1 MSTDPLQ
8 DILGNLDVARLAQ
21 QVGADPAEVQQA
33 AATVLPALLG
43 GLHANAQDPAGE
55 ASLAQAL
62 TQHQNDLASGT
73 IDTTQVDPVEGQK
86 VAAHIF
92 GSQQDQVVQQLGA
105 TGGVSSGLVAKLMPL
120 LAPIVMSY
128 LAKRVTG
135 STGGA
140 IGGAIGGGVL
150 GGVLS
155 QVLQGA
161 AQGAGGSSSGG
172 SNPMGGILGDVLG
185 GLLGHGTKA

>member
-1 MSTDPLQ
+1 MSTDPVQ
-8 DILGNLDVARLAQ
+8 EILDSLDLSRLAQ
-21 QVGADPAEVQQA
+21 QVGADPAEVQTA
-33 AATVLPALLG
+33 AASVLPALFG

-55 ASLAQAL
+55 ASLASAL
-62 TQHQNDLASGT
+62 SQHQNDLASGT
-73 IDTTQVDPVEGQK
+73 IDATEVDPAEGLK

-92 GSQQDQVVQQLGA
+92 GSQQDQVVHQLGS
-105 TGGVSSGLVAKLMPL
+105 TGVSSGLVQKLMPL

-135 STGGA
+135 SASGAAGGA
-140 IGGAIGGGVL
+140 VGGGVL

-155 QVLQGA
+155 QVLQGVGGS
-161 AQGAGGSSSGG
+161 QGSSSSS
-172 SNPMGGILGDVLG
+172 SNPMGGILGGVLG